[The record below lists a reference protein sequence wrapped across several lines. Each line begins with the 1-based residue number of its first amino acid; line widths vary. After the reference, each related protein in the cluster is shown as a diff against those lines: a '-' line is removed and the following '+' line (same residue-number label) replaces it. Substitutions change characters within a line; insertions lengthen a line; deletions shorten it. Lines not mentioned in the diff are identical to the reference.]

1 MGCFDVYCLICNNS
15 TNSAIILQEYF
26 DDTNIERMEEG
37 KDSFDIDKIKDFV
50 KKTLHLET
58 CTFLTEDN
66 EIIHNC
72 YENSCC
78 GSFKDEDNNNY
89 GLLLHKEYNTGDTAD
104 IEYGLFIH
112 TDCWKYIKKK
122 YNIELRYSYIKSKI
136 INDLAN
142 NLYVKVEYGGLID
155 KYCIG
160 QYMDFEKLFEDKNL
174 YLCYSPLEF
183 DEKNNERI
191 DKIIEDVVIL

>member
-1 MGCFDVYCLICNNS
+1 MGCFDVYCFICNNS

-89 GLLLHKEYNTGDTAD
+89 GLLLHKEDNKENYK
-104 IEYGLFIH
+104 YGVFIH
-112 TDCWKYIKKK
+112 TDCWSYIKNK
-122 YNIELRYSYIKSKI
+122 YNIELRFSYIKSNI
-136 INDLAN
+136 IEELAN
-142 NLYVKVEYGGLID
+142 NLFVKIEYGDIID
-155 KYCIG
+155 KYIIG
-160 QYMDFEKLFEDKNL
+160 QYMDFEKLFEDDNL
-174 YLCYSPLEF
+174 YLSYSPLENN
-183 DEKNNERI
+183 DKNNERI
-191 DKIIEDVVIL
+191 DNIIKQVVIL